1 MDVLNS
7 PLFYNQIVFH
17 RISHQPVIL
26 PPYLSNQAKHFI
38 SSLLQKNPMDR
49 LGSRGFDEIINH
61 PFFNGIEWEKIRSQS
76 FPLPLLFN
84 EKNESLIQKNYFDH
98 FSYYIDKTDRYEQK
112 QLIKQFLVAWFH
124 SDLQHPCLHRMIS
137 SCYGQ
142 IPSRANYSQNQNAC
156 YYHFLNK
163 EEFIQHCSKESSL
176 YPDICSIL
184 QTFSIRLEESTIL
197 FEGEKCLCQWR
208 GWGYERMKRNNE

>member
-1 MDVLNS
+1 ML
-7 PLFYNQIVFH
+7 
-17 RISHQPVIL
+17 
-26 PPYLSNQAKHFI
+26 
-38 SSLLQKNPMDR
+38 
-49 LGSRGFDEIINH
+49 
-61 PFFNGIEWEKIRSQS
+61 
-76 FPLPLLFN
+76 
-84 EKNESLIQKNYFDH
+84 
-98 FSYYIDKTDRYEQK
+98 
-112 QLIKQFLVAWFH
+112 
-124 SDLQHPCLHRMIS
+124 S

-163 EEFIQHCSKESSL
+163 IEFIQHCSKESSL